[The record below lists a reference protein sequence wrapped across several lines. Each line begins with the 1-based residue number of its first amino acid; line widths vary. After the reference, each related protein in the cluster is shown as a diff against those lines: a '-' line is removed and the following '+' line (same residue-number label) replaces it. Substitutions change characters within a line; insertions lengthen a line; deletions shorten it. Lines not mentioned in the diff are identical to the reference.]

1 MVENTFS
8 DDFYV
13 ELVRHGLPEEEVVN
27 EVLLRFARKHG
38 VKVIAAN
45 NTYYLSKNDANAHD
59 ILLCVKDAELQST
72 PKGRGRGYRFGFPNE
87 EYYFK
92 SQEQMK
98 ALFADLPE
106 AISNTNE
113 LIDKV
118 ESFHLKRDVLLPA
131 FDIPKDFINEQ
142 DELDGGK
149 RGENAYLKHL
159 TYEGAKKRYG
169 KITPEISERLDFE
182 LATIENTGYPG
193 YFLIVQDI
201 TTQARKMGVSVGP
214 GRGSAAGS
222 AVATVLRSP
231 HRSYKI
237 RSSF

>member
-1 MVENTFS
+1 M
-8 DDFYV
+8 
-13 ELVRHGLPEEEVVN
+13 
-27 EVLLRFARKHG
+27 
-38 VKVIAAN
+38 IAAN
-45 NTYYLSKNDANAHD
+45 NTYYLSKDDANAHD
-59 ILLCVKDAELQST
+59 ILLCVKDVELQST

-131 FDIPKDFINEQ
+131 FDIPKEFINEQ
-142 DELDGGK
+142 DEEDGGK
-149 RGENAYLKHL
+149 RRKCLFETFL

-169 KITPEISERLDFE
+169 TITPEISERLDFE
-182 LATIENTGYPG
+182 LATIEKTGYPG
-193 YFLIVQDI
+193 YFLIVQDF
-201 TTQARKMGVSVGP
+201 TSQARKMGVSVGP

-222 AVATVLRSP
+222 AVAYCIEITNVDPIKNMIFFLSVFLTQTGF
-231 HRSYKI
+231 HCLISILTLTMKVVMI
-237 RSSF
+237 S